1 MPCALL
7 GAGIIPY
14 YTTVKGAAVLDG
26 RRQTGQQVNA
36 NSFSWWSWR
45 PGIKPGHA
53 LLIGIPLMFVG
64 FFFIL
69 AGIYSMISIISD
81 SNSPPIRIPGLVTGY
96 TSSILDNQT
105 HLSIHL
111 QRNGRSSSITPAI
124 TLAEQRV
131 IHSGDVVM
139 LDYSPHLGYLYALE
153 DHGQR
158 YNLPGGSPL
167 SNLFASIALIPLGL
181 LFFPYPLLL
190 ALWAWR
196 DLRQPKLMIR
206 GRVIGLR
213 VSQRTR
219 PLQGRRSPGLT
230 PRIGRAWYGMAL
242 ESLASQ
248 QDIITFAIREEQHKG
263 LREGQMVEV
272 MYSPHLHH
280 VHRIQPIASDT
291 PLIDAEQ
298 EQAK

>member
-1 MPCALL
+1 
-7 GAGIIPY
+7 
-14 YTTVKGAAVLDG
+14 VLDD

-36 NSFSWWSWR
+36 NDASFSWWSWR
-45 PGIKPGHA
+45 PGIRPGRA

-69 AGIYSMISIISD
+69 AGIYSLISIIID
-81 SNSPPIRIPGLVTGY
+81 SNSPPTRIPGLVTGY

-111 QRNGRSSSITPAI
+111 QRNGRSGTIAPAI
-124 TLAEQRV
+124 TPAEQRV
-131 IHSGDVVM
+131 IHSGDEVT

-167 SNLFASIALIPLGL
+167 SGLFASIALILLGL

-190 ALWAWR
+190 ALWGWH
-196 DLRQPKLMIR
+196 DLRQPAVIIR

-219 PLQGRRSPGLT
+219 SPLGRRATHPGLT

-242 ESLASQ
+242 ETLASQ
-248 QDIITFAIREEQHKG
+248 QDIVPFAIREEQHKA
-263 LREGQMVEV
+263 LREGQRVEV
-272 MYSPHLHH
+272 TYSPHLHY
-280 VHRIQPIASDT
+280 VHSIQPIANDT
-291 PLIDAEQ
+291 PLIDNEQ
-298 EQAK
+298 EQAR